1 MRTNHSP
8 TDGTFAVALIGALLG
23 GLSFLLS
30 ILLTINLFRTE
41 KFPQI
46 DAMSWSMSVLQ
57 TFLAVCA
64 IGGFWMIR
72 GAAILHAKETA
83 EAEAKRIED
92 GLKQSAIEAAKNDA
106 IEAAREAARA
116 SAERYIS
123 EFGDE
128 MLASHIESSDY
139 IKGLLTGTAEP
150 HGEQTIADAMDMQ
163 PPSEE

>member
-8 TDGTFAVALIGALLG
+8 NDSTFAVALIGALLG
-23 GLSFLLS
+23 GLSLLLC
-30 ILLTINLFRTE
+30 ILLTFILFRTDRL
-41 KFPQI
+41 PAI

-83 EAEAKRIED
+83 EVEAKRIED
-92 GLKQSAIEAAKNDA
+92 GVKQSAIEAAQKSA
-106 IEAAREAARA
+106 VEAARA

-128 MLASHIESSDY
+128 MLASHIESSPY
-139 IKGLLTGTAEP
+139 IRRLLAGTAEP
-150 HGEQTIADAMDMQ
+150 QDEQTIADAMAVQ
-163 PPSEE
+163 PQTEE